1 MLKWNELWSDL
12 RRRGVDPAVV
22 RARSFHDWVRR
33 NDPVYAA
40 VRRPGRA
47 EAWAGGVGLLLIGI
61 VVLALILFDWNMVRG
76 PIGRWASAA
85 YDRDIALQGDL
96 DVHLFSWTPSA
107 VVRGLKIGGPEWAR
121 DRDTADVD
129 EIRASVRL
137 RKLFAGQIEMPLLSF
152 TRPRLVLITDKD
164 GRNSW
169 DLNPEKPDT
178 GEGMKLP
185 VIQQLAVTDA
195 FLVFAMGLIV
205 LQRVEM
211 YIRARR
217 VLAGGTDSHVEVAA

>member
-1 MLKWNELWSDL
+1 M
-12 RRRGVDPAVV
+12 
-22 RARSFHDWVRR
+22 
-33 NDPVYAA
+33 YAA

-185 VIQQLAVTDA
+185 VIQQLVITDGRLSFDERRRDLKLDAAVDA
-195 FLVFAMGLIV
+195 REGRDGEAGFV
-205 LQRVEM
+205 L
-211 YIRARR
+211 
-217 VLAGGTDSHVEVAA
+217 